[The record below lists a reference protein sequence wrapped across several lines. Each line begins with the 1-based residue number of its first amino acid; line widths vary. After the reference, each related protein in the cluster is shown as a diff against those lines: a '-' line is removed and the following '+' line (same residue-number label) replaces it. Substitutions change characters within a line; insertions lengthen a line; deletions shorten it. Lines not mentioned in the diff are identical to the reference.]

1 MAIKSAQQ
9 LVQEAYSEVKT
20 INTDQALTLVKENK
34 CNLIDIRDVR
44 ELEKEGRVENSV
56 HIPRGMLEFWI
67 DPNSQ
72 YFKEGKLDL
81 DKEMVLFCAAGA
93 RSALAA
99 KALQDMGFE
108 KVSHVEGGFGA
119 IKQSDFKIS
128 NHFYNYFCAN
138 TPSSRRKK
146 FKIV

>member
-9 LVQEAYSEVKT
+9 LVQEAYTEVKT
-20 INTDQALTLVKENK
+20 INTDQALALVKDNK
-34 CNLIDIRDVR
+34 CNLIDIRDIR

-119 IKQSDFKIS
+119 IKQSDFKI
-128 NHFYNYFCAN
+128 
-138 TPSSRRKK
+138 
-146 FKIV
+146 V

>member
-9 LVQEAYSEVKT
+9 LVEEAYTEVKT
-20 INTDQALTLVKENK
+20 INTTEALTLVKENK

-81 DKEMVLFCAAGA
+81 DKEMVLFCAAGS

-119 IKQSDFKIS
+119 IKQSDFKI
-128 NHFYNYFCAN
+128 
-138 TPSSRRKK
+138 
-146 FKIV
+146 I

>member
-56 HIPRGMLEFWI
+56 HIPRGMVEFWI

-119 IKQSDFKIS
+119 IKQSDFKI
-128 NHFYNYFCAN
+128 
-138 TPSSRRKK
+138 
-146 FKIV
+146 I

>member
-1 MAIKSAQQ
+1 MTIKSAQQ
-9 LVQEAYSEVKT
+9 LVQEAYTEVKT
-20 INTDQALTLVKENK
+20 INTDQALTLVKDNK
-34 CNLIDIRDVR
+34 CNLIDIRDIR

-81 DKEMVLFCAAGA
+81 NKEMVLFCAAGA

-119 IKQSDFKIS
+119 IKQSDFKI
-128 NHFYNYFCAN
+128 
-138 TPSSRRKK
+138 
-146 FKIV
+146 I